1 MKKIFLSLAFIAG
14 VISLNAQRA
23 KDFTWF
29 DFGLKVQ
36 TGASGLYNSAIADS
50 DRFAYRVGLTD
61 HLSYGAKFGI
71 NYGTNGLA
79 IDVMTASAKGRFRD
93 KANNNSEITVNYSSL
108 DVYALY
114 RNAANLGYFE
124 LGPKA
129 SFVSKA
135 TYNPATGEPVDIKSS
150 TNSTNFAGVLGFGV
164 NVLGTDGRF
173 SGILG
178 LRFEYGFTDFVNQ
191 DVGAANG
198 APLIGSSIYSSGY
211 KSSAPVFAGIV
222 FELNWGIGGFGKA
235 QCGGRSKFIMF

>member
-1 MKKIFLSLAFIAG
+1 MKKLSSLLLFTTLALSLH
-14 VISLNAQRA
+14 AQKP

-50 DRFAYRVGLTD
+50 DRYKYRLGLTD
-61 HLSYGAKFGI
+61 HLSYGAKIGI
-71 NYGTNGLA
+71 NYGRNGLA
-79 IDVMTASAKGRFRD
+79 IDVMSASAKGRFRD
-93 KANNNSEITVNYSSL
+93 KVNNNSEITVDYKSL
-108 DVYALY
+108 DVYALF

-124 LGPKA
+124 IGPKA
-129 SFVSKA
+129 SFLSKA
-135 TYNPATGEPVDIKSS
+135 TYNPASGEPIDIKNS

-178 LRFEYGFTDFVNQ
+178 LRFEYGFTDFINQ
-191 DVGAANG
+191 EVGGSNG
-198 APLIGSSIYSSGY
+198 APLVGSNIYSNGY
-211 KSSAPVFAGIV
+211 KKSAPVFAGLV

-235 QCGGRSKFIMF
+235 QCGSRSKFIMF